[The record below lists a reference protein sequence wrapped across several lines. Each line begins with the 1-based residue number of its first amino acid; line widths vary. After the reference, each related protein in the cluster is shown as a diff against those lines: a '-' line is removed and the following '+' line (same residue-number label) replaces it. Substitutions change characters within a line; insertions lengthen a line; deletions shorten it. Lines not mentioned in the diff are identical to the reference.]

1 MKVPWVSAQIGIN
14 GAFFAPRLLARSG
27 RLARMAVPLWCPP
40 GAWSTALLRRI
51 YWNAPNFYHP
61 ELDRAPVST
70 MLAGKICFE
79 VRQLFLRR
87 PRSSWEFIQE
97 SNRSYERSLLRLL
110 DSYEF
115 EHIRKGAPGIFL
127 SWSDISLEA
136 IRRFHAL
143 GWKTVT
149 MQLNCG
155 RLEEEIVAEEGR
167 RHPELAERF
176 ARAPDGFHERTLSEY
191 RETDHVISN
200 SSWGR
205 DYLLGNGIAPEK
217 ISLVPFAHEGAG
229 GHAVRRDY
237 PSSFSKER
245 PLRVL
250 HLGQMSLR
258 KGMARL
264 FEAIGLLKGLPVEFT
279 FAGPSSI
286 PETPS
291 FAGSSVRVL
300 GVVPREKVAELYR
313 EADVFIFPT
322 LSDAFGLTQLECMAW
337 RLPLIASRHCG
348 DVVAHGRNGLLLEA
362 VTGPAIAGALLHC
375 LRHPEDLARW
385 SAGCE
390 VPPSCTMESF
400 SAALVEIERKLYPD
414 GHSAA

>member
-1 MKVPWVSAQIGIN
+1 MTVPWVSAQLALN

-110 DSYEF
+110 DSSEF
-115 EHIRKGAPGIFL
+115 EHIRKGPPGIFL

-136 IRRFHAL
+136 MRRFHAM

-155 RLEEEIVAEEGR
+155 RLEEEIVVEECR
-167 RHPELAERF
+167 RYPQLAERF
-176 ARAPDGFHERTLSEY
+176 ARAPDGFHERTLCEY
-191 RETDHVISN
+191 RETDHIISN
-200 SSWGR
+200 STWGR
-205 DYLLGNGIAPEK
+205 DYLLGNGIPAEK

-229 GHAVRRDY
+229 GDAIRRTY
-237 PSSFSKER
+237 PSAFSKER

-264 FEAIGLLKGLPVEFT
+264 FEAIGLLKDLPIEFT
-279 FAGPSSI
+279 FAGPSAI
-286 PETPS
+286 PKTPS
-291 FAGSSVRVL
+291 FDGSSVRVL
-300 GVVPREKVAELYR
+300 GVVSREKVAELYR
-313 EADVFIFPT
+313 ESDVFIFPT

-337 RLPLIASRHCG
+337 KLPLIASRHCG
-348 DVVAHGRNGLLLEA
+348 EVVRHGCNGLVLEE
-362 VTGPAIAGALLHC
+362 VTRESIAAALRHC
-375 LRHPEDLARW
+375 LAHPKDLDRW

-390 VPPSCTMESF
+390 VPPACTMESF
-400 SAALVEIERKLYPD
+400 SAALAEIERRLYPD
-414 GHSAA
+414 CHPAA